1 MKSFWHKLIS
11 IIDTP
16 LWLEILFAV
25 LLILRIPSFFEPYYY
40 GDEMI
45 YLALG
50 EGIRQGVPL
59 YSGLHDNKP
68 PLLYLTA
75 AIAGNLFWFKA
86 ILALWSLITVYGFW
100 KLVNYLYPKKESL
113 HKISTIIFGLLTTL
127 PLLEGNTVNAELFM
141 IGPVIFAFWII
152 LSKANTL
159 KNLFL
164 AGVLFSIASLFK
176 TPAAFDILGIVAF
189 WLIFL
194 EKKSF
199 TDFIKKSFYLFLGFI
214 IPISL

>member
-1 MKSFWHKLIS
+1 MKSVWIKLHKIG
-11 IIDTP
+11 D
-16 LWLEILFAV
+16 V
-25 LLILRIPSFFEPYYY
+25 LHLPDLPMWMCGLLVLVLILRIPSFFEPYHY

-45 YLALG
+45 YLTLG
-50 EGIRQGVPL
+50 QGVRQGVPL

-141 IGPVIFAFWII
+141 IGPVIF
-152 LSKANTL
+152 
-159 KNLFL
+159 
-164 AGVLFSIASLFK
+164 
-176 TPAAFDILGIVAF
+176 
-189 WLIFL
+189 
-194 EKKSF
+194 
-199 TDFIKKSFYLFLGFI
+199 
-214 IPISL
+214 